1 MSDNGADNGRDPS
14 GRFGKGNPGGPGGA
28 RKRSFVLREAAE
40 SAITPEHVAALMRK
54 ALRMGLEG
62 NLTAM
67 RLVLDR
73 SCGRPADVATSAEPL
88 DLALP
93 PMGTAKECSAALEQ
107 VTAALCEGR
116 MSLDAART
124 LVELIAARIKGI
136 ETLEIEQRLQAIE
149 RSLDADEPGSGR
161 RY

>member
-1 MSDNGADNGRDPS
+1 VNGEGTDGERQANGR
-14 GRFGKGNPGGPGGA
+14 FAKGNPGGPGGA

-40 SAITPEHVAALMRK
+40 NAITPEHVAALMRK

-107 VTAALCEGR
+107 VASALCEGR
-116 MSLDAART
+116 VSLDAAHT
-124 LVELIAARIKGI
+124 LVDLIAARIKGI
-136 ETLEIEQRLQAIE
+136 ETLEIEQRLLALE
-149 RSLDADEPGSGR
+149 RSFDAVELDQR
-161 RY
+161 RR

>member
-1 MSDNGADNGRDPS
+1 MNGEGTDGERQANGR
-14 GRFGKGNPGGPGGA
+14 FAKGNPGGPGGA

-107 VTAALCEGR
+107 VANALTYVYSNWGNNGTEVLPAMVKEVRATVPPPAA
-116 MSLDAART
+116 A
-124 LVELIAARIKGI
+124 
-136 ETLEIEQRLQAIE
+136 
-149 RSLDADEPGSGR
+149 PGAH
-161 RY
+161 

>member
-1 MSDNGADNGRDPS
+1 MNGEGTDGERQANGR
-14 GRFGKGNPGGPGGA
+14 FAKGNPGGPGGA

-40 SAITPEHVAALMRK
+40 NAITPEHVAALMRK

-93 PMGTAKECSAALEQ
+93 AMGTAKECSAALEQ
-107 VTAALCEGR
+107 VANALCEGR
-116 MSLDAART
+116 VSLDAAHT
-124 LVELIAARIKGI
+124 LVDLIAARIKGI
-136 ETLEIEQRLQAIE
+136 ETLEIEQRLLALE
-149 RSLDADEPGSGR
+149 RSFDAVELDQR
-161 RY
+161 RR